1 MTDQVIN
8 FRRPANRFV
17 IGHIISHV
25 NQVMRQRPKNF
36 PQNDVESTH
45 GPQSSQLKRRT
56 SKNNSIV
63 HSWSTWSAY
72 RRNQMQNRCKWAPCP
87 SIRTMQM
94 NVFHRIF
101 LGIFL
106 FFFTYLRKKKMYRP
120 RPRYQPARS
129 GLPSFFFRILNQS
142 IHKQTTKVRRISRSF
157 PFIVLKIKKSQKLN
171 SMKFNLLFFQ
181 IFKNLIKLN

>member
-101 LGIFL
+101 FLGFFS
-106 FFFTYLRKKKMYRP
+106 FFFLHFLRKKKCTALARGTNRP
-120 RPRYQPARS
+120 GVAY
-129 GLPSFFFRILNQS
+129 LP
-142 IHKQTTKVRRISRSF
+142 
-157 PFIVLKIKKSQKLN
+157 
-171 SMKFNLLFFQ
+171 FFQ
-181 IFKNLIKLN
+181 NFKSINSQTNN